1 MNILVCIKRV
11 PATAGKITLTAD
23 EQAIDTRYL
32 GFTVSPHEECAVE
45 EAVRIVEAH
54 GGSSTVLTLGPEEA
68 TDQLREAM
76 AVGIDR
82 AILLQTD
89 GGEWGAVA
97 TAAAIVDAIRA
108 REAVDG
114 PFDLILLGNEAA
126 DTGDYQVGVR
136 VAVALDRPVVSGAKG
151 LEVRDETVSAR
162 REAPGGGW
170 EVYEIPR
177 PAVVTVK
184 EGHQPAALPVG
195 PGSAPRSEEGD
206 RDRRARPG
214 GGRAGSD
221 PPARAGREGECRR
234 DPGRG
239 SGGCAARRRGAAAP
253 RADRMIL
260 VVVEH
265 EAGTVDRLSSEALT
279 LGRSLAEATGGPLQ
293 AVVWGPGAGAAAA
306 PLGAAGVAAVHEI
319 ADPRLT
325 DYAPEA
331 LGKALAQLI
340 ERDAPA
346 AVIGTGSERG
356 AEVLAHAAARLGVP
370 LAANVTE
377 VRPGEPWQ
385 VTRQRWGGSLL
396 EEARLDGPVRLLTVA
411 PHAFAPVSASAAGA
425 PATVQSFAPDLTDR
439 DFRVRITSHVPAE
452 EGAISLADARV
463 VVGGGRGVGSAEGF
477 AQLDELAALLGG
489 TVGVSRV
496 VTSAG
501 WRPHAQQ
508 VGQTGTRIAPDLYIA
523 CGISGAI
530 QHMVGARSA
539 KAILAI
545 NTDRDAPM
553 VTRATYAVIGDLHTV
568 LPAIIAAVRAAR

>member
-1 MNILVCIKRV
+1 
-11 PATAGKITLTAD
+11 
-23 EQAIDTRYL
+23 
-32 GFTVSPHEECAVE
+32 
-45 EAVRIVEAH
+45 
-54 GGSSTVLTLGPEEA
+54 
-68 TDQLREAM
+68 
-76 AVGIDR
+76 
-82 AILLQTD
+82 
-89 GGEWGAVA
+89 
-97 TAAAIVDAIRA
+97 
-108 REAVDG
+108 
-114 PFDLILLGNEAA
+114 
-126 DTGDYQVGVR
+126 
-136 VAVALDRPVVSGAKG
+136 
-151 LEVRDETVSAR
+151 
-162 REAPGGGW
+162 
-170 EVYEIPR
+170 
-177 PAVVTVK
+177 
-184 EGHQPAALPVG
+184 
-195 PGSAPRSEEGD
+195 
-206 RDRRARPG
+206 
-214 GGRAGSD
+214 
-221 PPARAGREGECRR
+221 
-234 DPGRG
+234 
-239 SGGCAARRRGAAAP
+239 
-253 RADRMIL
+253 
-260 VVVEH
+260 
-265 EAGTVDRLSSEALT
+265 
-279 LGRSLAEATGGPLQ
+279 
-293 AVVWGPGAGAAAA
+293 
-306 PLGAAGVAAVHEI
+306 
-319 ADPRLT
+319 
-325 DYAPEA
+325 
-331 LGKALAQLI
+331 
-340 ERDAPA
+340 
-346 AVIGTGSERG
+346 VIGTGSERG
-356 AEVLAHAAARLGVP
+356 AEVLAHAAARLDVP

-425 PATVQSFAPDLTDR
+425 AASVQSFAPDLSDR

-553 VTRATYAVIGDLHTV
+553 VTRATYAVIGDLHAV

>member
-1 MNILVCIKRV
+1 
-11 PATAGKITLTAD
+11 
-23 EQAIDTRYL
+23 
-32 GFTVSPHEECAVE
+32 
-45 EAVRIVEAH
+45 
-54 GGSSTVLTLGPEEA
+54 
-68 TDQLREAM
+68 
-76 AVGIDR
+76 
-82 AILLQTD
+82 
-89 GGEWGAVA
+89 
-97 TAAAIVDAIRA
+97 
-108 REAVDG
+108 
-114 PFDLILLGNEAA
+114 
-126 DTGDYQVGVR
+126 
-136 VAVALDRPVVSGAKG
+136 
-151 LEVRDETVSAR
+151 
-162 REAPGGGW
+162 
-170 EVYEIPR
+170 
-177 PAVVTVK
+177 
-184 EGHQPAALPVG
+184 
-195 PGSAPRSEEGD
+195 
-206 RDRRARPG
+206 
-214 GGRAGSD
+214 
-221 PPARAGREGECRR
+221 
-234 DPGRG
+234 
-239 SGGCAARRRGAAAP
+239 
-253 RADRMIL
+253 MIL
-260 VVVEH
+260 VVVEQ
-265 EAGTVDRLSSEALT
+265 EAGTVDRLSSEALA
-279 LGRSLAEATGGPLQ
+279 LGQTLAEASGSPLQ
-293 AVVWGPGAGAAAA
+293 AVVWGPGAAAAA
-306 PLGAAGVAAVHEI
+306 GPLGAAGVAAVHEI
-319 ADPRLT
+319 IDTRLV

-377 VRPGEPWQ
+377 VRPGDPWQ

-396 EEARLDGPVRLLTVA
+396 EEARLDGSVRLLTVA
-411 PHAFAPVSASAAGA
+411 PHAFAPIPASATGA
-425 PATVQSFAPDLTDR
+425 PATVQPFAPDLTDG

-553 VTRATYAVIGDLHTV
+553 VTRATYAVIGDLHAI

>member
-1 MNILVCIKRV
+1 
-11 PATAGKITLTAD
+11 
-23 EQAIDTRYL
+23 
-32 GFTVSPHEECAVE
+32 
-45 EAVRIVEAH
+45 
-54 GGSSTVLTLGPEEA
+54 
-68 TDQLREAM
+68 
-76 AVGIDR
+76 
-82 AILLQTD
+82 
-89 GGEWGAVA
+89 
-97 TAAAIVDAIRA
+97 
-108 REAVDG
+108 
-114 PFDLILLGNEAA
+114 
-126 DTGDYQVGVR
+126 
-136 VAVALDRPVVSGAKG
+136 
-151 LEVRDETVSAR
+151 
-162 REAPGGGW
+162 
-170 EVYEIPR
+170 
-177 PAVVTVK
+177 
-184 EGHQPAALPVG
+184 
-195 PGSAPRSEEGD
+195 
-206 RDRRARPG
+206 
-214 GGRAGSD
+214 
-221 PPARAGREGECRR
+221 
-234 DPGRG
+234 
-239 SGGCAARRRGAAAP
+239 
-253 RADRMIL
+253 MIL
-260 VVVEH
+260 VVAEH
-265 EAGTVDRLSSEALT
+265 EGGTPDRLSSEALT
-279 LGRSLAEATGGPLQ
+279 LGRTLAAASGEPLH
-293 AVVWGPGAGAAAA
+293 AVVWGPGGAGTAG
-306 PLGAAGVAAVHEI
+306 PLGVAGVAVVNEI
-319 ADPRLT
+319 ADSRLT
-325 DYAPEA
+325 EFAPEA

-340 ERDAPA
+340 EREGPA

-356 AEVLAHAAARLGVP
+356 AEILAHAAARLGLA

-396 EEARLDGPVRLLTVA
+396 EEARLDGPIRLLTVA
-411 PHAFAPVSASAAGA
+411 PHAFEPAAAGA
-425 PATVQSFAPDLTDR
+425 GGPAAVQAFAADLADG